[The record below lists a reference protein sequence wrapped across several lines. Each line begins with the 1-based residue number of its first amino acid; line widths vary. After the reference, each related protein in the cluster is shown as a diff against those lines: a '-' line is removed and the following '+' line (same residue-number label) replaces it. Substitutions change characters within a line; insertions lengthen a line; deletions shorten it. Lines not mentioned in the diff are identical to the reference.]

1 MGLVGHDISAACHA
15 EETGEH
21 IVSESCL
28 FRNEIRS
35 IKLLDAC
42 MSLSILGGR
51 HEICAL
57 LVCAQLWA
65 DL

>member
-1 MGLVGHDISAACHA
+1 LGLVGHDISAACHA

-28 FRNEIRS
+28 FRTEIRS

-42 MSLSILGGR
+42 MSLSVLGGR

-57 LVCAQLWA
+57 FVCAQLWA

>member
-1 MGLVGHDISAACHA
+1 MGRVGYGISAACHA
-15 EETGEH
+15 EEKGGH
-21 IVSESCL
+21 VVSESCL

-57 LVCAQLWA
+57 LVYAQLWA